1 MPRLLHRTA
10 LRPTEHLQ
18 LTPAHRRCCSRT
30 WNDGRQS
37 HLRKITVPTLSFG
50 HLIER
55 YHLEVMMESIPFFK
69 IDCEGC
75 EYSVIPTF
83 TDEQWDKIQVRPSL
97 PHSSCVRVCVCVCAR
112 ACVCFHTP
120 ECC

>member
-1 MPRLLHRTA
+1 
-10 LRPTEHLQ
+10 
-18 LTPAHRRCCSRT
+18 
-30 WNDGRQS
+30 
-37 HLRKITVPTLSFG
+37 
-50 HLIER
+50 
-55 YHLEVMMESIPFFK
+55 MESIPFFK

-97 PHSSCVRVCVCVCAR
+97 PRSSCVCVCVWGGGGGGA
-112 ACVCFHTP
+112 CFHTL

>member
-1 MPRLLHRTA
+1 
-10 LRPTEHLQ
+10 
-18 LTPAHRRCCSRT
+18 
-30 WNDGRQS
+30 
-37 HLRKITVPTLSFG
+37 
-50 HLIER
+50 
-55 YHLEVMMESIPFFK
+55 MESIPFFK

-112 ACVCFHTP
+112 ARVCVFSHPRMLLARSCAQLP
-120 ECC
+120 AVAPP